1 MDATKRVR
9 TPMAKKLRVGL
20 IGYKF
25 MGKAHSNAWRQINH
39 FFPELPARVELAA
52 ICGRDSAAVERA
64 RDTFG
69 WERAE
74 TDWRKIIASPDIDI
88 VDISTGNDT
97 HCEMAVEALKAGK
110 AVLCEKPLAR
120 NLAEARQMLAAAR
133 RAGTVNMV
141 CHNYRRIPAV
151 ALAKQMIDSG
161 ELGGTIRHFHARYA
175 QEWLVNPDFPL
186 TWRMQKDLAGSGA
199 HGDIDAHIIDLGRY
213 LLGEV
218 KEVCGMMETF
228 IKERPLW
235 EPGSVPPC
243 AAAGGKK
250 GKVTVDDAVSWI
262 GRFENGAMA
271 NLEATRFALGRKN
284 HIAFEINGDKG
295 SLYFDFEDMNRLK
308 FYSTADAQRRRGFT
322 DIIVTDREAHPYARN
337 WWPPGHIVG
346 YEHTFVNTF
355 ADFVAAVAA
364 KTPVHPDFLDGA
376 RCLAVMEAVAE
387 SSASRRWVKVP
398 SVR

>member
-1 MDATKRVR
+1 M
-9 TPMAKKLRVGL
+9 KKTLRVGL

-25 MGKAHSNAWRQINH
+25 MGKAHSNAWRQVNH

-52 ICGRDSAAVERA
+52 ICGRDPDAVEHA
-64 RDTFG
+64 QNIFG

-74 TDWRKIIASPDIDI
+74 TDWRKIVSAPDIDI

-97 HCEMAVEALKAGK
+97 HCEIALAALSAGK

-120 NLAEARQMLAAAR
+120 DLVEAQKMLAASRKAK
-133 RAGTVNMV
+133 TINLV

-151 ALAKQMIDSG
+151 ALAKQIVESG
-161 ELGGTIRHFHARYA
+161 ELGENIRHFHARYA
-175 QEWLVNPDFPL
+175 QDWLVNTEFPL

-213 LLGEV
+213 LLGEI

-228 IKERPLW
+228 VKERPLM
-235 EPGSVPPC
+235 EPGSVPPRPV
-243 AAAGGKK
+243 AGGKK

-271 NLEATRFALGRKN
+271 NLEATRFATGRKN
-284 HIAFEINGDKG
+284 NIVFEINGDKG

-308 FYSTADAQRRRGFT
+308 FYSAKDAQLRRGFT
-322 DIIVTDREAHPYARN
+322 DIIVTDREAHPYGKN
-337 WWPPGHIVG
+337 WWPPGHIIG

-355 ADFVAAVAA
+355 ADYVSAVVAN
-364 KTPVHPDFLDGA
+364 KPIHPDFLDGV
-376 RCLAVMEAVAE
+376 RCMAVMEAVAE
-387 SSASRRWVKVP
+387 SSATRRWVKVP
-398 SVR
+398 KIK